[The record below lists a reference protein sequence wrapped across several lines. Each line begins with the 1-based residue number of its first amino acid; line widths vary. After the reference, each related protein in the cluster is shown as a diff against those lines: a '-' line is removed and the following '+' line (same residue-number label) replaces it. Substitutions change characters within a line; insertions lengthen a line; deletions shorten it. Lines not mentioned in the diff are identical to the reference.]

1 MPIEELILNAIQG
14 NIVYLLLA
22 VLFVVLVLK
31 AVRIVSQSEQHVIE
45 RFGRLHSVLG
55 PRINMIIP
63 FLDRVAHKIS
73 ILERQLPT
81 ASQDA
86 ITRDNVLV

>member
-55 PRINMIIP
+55 PGINMINP
-63 FLDRVAHKIS
+63 N
-73 ILERQLPT
+73 P
-81 ASQDA
+81 
-86 ITRDNVLV
+86 

>member
-45 RFGRLHSVLG
+45 VLWFIMFIG
-55 PRINMIIP
+55 NLWIWIGYCMNKSFQREANLRWGYPMGLWCRGMSP
-63 FLDRVAHKIS
+63 FMA
-73 ILERQLPT
+73 
-81 ASQDA
+81 
-86 ITRDNVLV
+86 

>member
-22 VLFVVLVLK
+22 VLFAVLVLK

-45 RFGRLHSVLG
+45 RFGRPPLG
-55 PRINMIIP
+55 AWPRDQYDHPIP
-63 FLDRVAHKIS
+63 
-73 ILERQLPT
+73 
-81 ASQDA
+81 
-86 ITRDNVLV
+86 

>member
-31 AVRIVSQSEQHVIE
+31 AVRIVSSQS
-45 RFGRLHSVLG
+45 S
-55 PRINMIIP
+55 M
-63 FLDRVAHKIS
+63 
-73 ILERQLPT
+73 
-81 ASQDA
+81 
-86 ITRDNVLV
+86 